1 MPPKLRGAVFPTGG
15 GYGIRWPE
23 DGRRPQQSGFRTK
36 TEARVWFDTHVAPR
50 LRRGGPSPH
59 ITLDAFCDLFL
70 ERHGATVSERTTAT
84 LTVRLAPARKT
95 FGTWTSSELEGAAG
109 DIARWRAGL
118 SDTSRFRLTLALR
131 QALAAAIRWGY
142 ITRNPAVDAGPNPE
156 RRADELRPFT
166 RAEIEKLAVEL
177 GPVYGPLCVFNT
189 ETGLRTKRV
198 GRGRA
203 PRHRSRRARRR
214 CAAPLRRRRPHA
226 VPEDAAPARAADS
239 ARRGCP
245 RCAAAASGHTAAVP
259 RHQGRPHR
267 PGHLAHP
274 RVVFRAR
281 GSRHRP
287 PRALPPAPHLRDR
300 GARGRRVDLPA
311 RPADGRLGED
321 QSIAPTGTSHTT
333 PRTTS
338 VCCSPSVLALIWRR
352 SPAT

>member
-95 FGTWTSSELEGAAG
+95 FGTWTLSELEGAAG

-118 SDTSRFRLTLALR
+118 SDTSRYRLTLALR

-156 RRADELRPFT
+156 PRADELRPFT

-177 GPVYGPLCVFNT
+177 GPVYGPLCVFNA
-189 ETGLRTKRV
+189 ETGLRTNEWVAAERRDIDRAGPAVVVQRRFAAGVLTPYPKTQRRRV
-198 GRGRA
+198 PLTPRAEAALDALPPRLDTPLLFPAIRGGHIGLDTWRTREWYSALEAAGIDRRGPYHLRHTFATEALAAGVSIFQLARLMGASVRINRSHLRA
-203 PRHRSRRARRR
+203 PRTRLRGPPPFAARQ
-214 CAAPLRRRRPHA
+214 A
-226 VPEDAAPARAADS
+226 
-239 ARRGCP
+239 
-245 RCAAAASGHTAAVP
+245 
-259 RHQGRPHR
+259 
-267 PGHLAHP
+267 
-274 RVVFRAR
+274 F
-281 GSRHRP
+281 
-287 PRALPPAPHLRDR
+287 
-300 GARGRRVDLPA
+300 
-311 RPADGRLGED
+311 
-321 QSIAPTGTSHTT
+321 
-333 PRTTS
+333 
-338 VCCSPSVLALIWRR
+338 WR
-352 SPAT
+352 